1 MHDDK
6 KNRLGY
12 DEDFYRLSS
21 LCDDTFEIKKKFAID
36 SIALENSASLK
47 NKDSSSN
54 DQEER

>member
-1 MHDDK
+1 MSDDK

-21 LCDDTFEIKKKFAID
+21 LCDDTFEIEKKFATD
-36 SIALENSASLK
+36 SNANSASLK